1 MSERAPTSMEERS
14 RRLFDASVDEVDMR
28 VRSRLT
34 QARYAAIEARR
45 SPPKW
50 GHFSLW
56 SSAVGF
62 SAAAVLGAFLWF
74 GAPPHPLTAG
84 DAQTSFEDLDMVA
97 STEEGAGDEFE
108 MLQDDLDFYDWAA
121 DKSANPDLSS
131 KG

>member
-1 MSERAPTSMEERS
+1 MEERS